1 MSGKTDLQKKPG
13 RFRFIDL
20 LVIIVFVFIAA
31 VCVELFRRDLMQ
43 TFSLQNIEPVGTVVV
58 KRNTVQRRLGDRIVW
73 DRLAHES
80 PVYVWDIIRVA
91 DISAAT
97 LYIQDN
103 SIDLGENTLIRIVPS
118 ANGEGITIVLD
129 SGNLFLVAGDESN
142 GLIIDINGQH
152 LIPVPGNILSA
163 VVTEQGQTSFREY
176 ETVDQL
182 IQSNISREIPGPRLF
197 SPAVNSVFRYH
208 DDKPVVNFRWE
219 RIEEAVSY
227 VLEVSSA
234 PDFSSLH
241 LRRMSS
247 IPSLSNIGLENGLW
261 FWRVIPVFPS
271 VLNSNT
277 DYSTV
282 SFFSIE
288 QTDMEI
294 GQDTNLSQWL
304 AAEAPPM
311 EIPQGV
317 PAEFIPAA
325 FIVEVPPEPDPP
337 PLPAPLPA
345 PPPAPLPPPP
355 PVLLTAPQNIRP
367 ASGTSF
373 GYAQLLSQRS
383 ITFNWATV
391 QGANAYIFSLYH
403 QTSTG
408 RHQIVRSTINR
419 GTSYVL
425 DNLTLLDRGTFIW
438 QVEPVNIVRGN
449 VDRRGRVSEGRFVI
463 DYPSPGPVH
472 IEDTG
477 TLYGN

>member
-1 MSGKTDLQKKPG
+1 MSGKTDLQKKSG

-20 LVIIVFVFIAA
+20 FVIIIFVFIAA

-43 TFSLQNIEPVGTVVV
+43 TFRLQNVEPVGTVVV

-80 PVYVWDIIRVA
+80 PVYIWDIIRVA

-103 SIDLGENTLIRIVPS
+103 SIDLGENTLIRIIPS
-118 ANGEGITIVLD
+118 ADGEGIMIVLD
-129 SGNLFLVAGDESN
+129 SGNLFLVAGDESG
-142 GLIIDINGQH
+142 GLVIDINGQH
-152 LIPVPGNILSA
+152 FIPVPGNILSA
-163 VVTEQGQTSFREY
+163 AVTEEGQTSFREY
-176 ETVDQL
+176 ENIDQL
-182 IQSNISREIPGPRLF
+182 IQNNLSREIPGPRLL
-197 SPAVNSVFRYH
+197 SPAVNSVFRYN
-208 DDKPVVNFRWE
+208 DNLPVMNFRWE

-227 VLEVSSA
+227 ILEVSSV

-241 LRRMSS
+241 FRRISS
-247 IPSLSNIGLENGLW
+247 VSSLSNIGLESGLW
-261 FWRVIPVFPS
+261 FWRVIPVLPS
-271 VLNSNT
+271 VLNSNA

-288 QTDMEI
+288 QTDEEI
-294 GQDTNLSQWL
+294 SQYTDLSQWL

-311 EIPQGV
+311 EIPSGV
-317 PAEFIPAA
+317 PAEFIPAL
-325 FIVEVPPEPDPP
+325 FLVETPPETLSE
-337 PLPAPLPA
+337 PLP
-345 PPPAPLPPPP
+345 PPPP
-355 PVLLTAPQNIRP
+355 PVLLTAPRNIGP
-367 ASGTSF
+367 ASGASF
-373 GYAQLLSQRS
+373 GYAQLQSQRS
-383 ITFNWATV
+383 ITFNWASV

-403 QTSTG
+403 QTSSG
-408 RHQIVRSTINR
+408 RRQVLRTTVNR
-419 GTSYVL
+419 GTSYVM
-425 DNLTLLDRGTFIW
+425 DNLRLLDRGTFIW

-449 VDRRGRVSEGRFVI
+449 IERRGRVSEGRIVI